1 MFLSPKVDRII
12 WPVRILS
19 YGLLLAILSLS
30 LQFELPT
37 PAGAAKVSYS
47 SLAKVRKNVKYNHG
61 TRLEAAL
68 TRSSVHW
75 TPSFHPYFLRGV
87 DKQNL
92 PGSHLLKSV
101 IIRAPPSTDSV

>member
-1 MFLSPKVDRII
+1 MFPLAKVDRTSL
-12 WPVRILS
+12 PVRILA
-19 YGLLLAILSLS
+19 YGLLLAIFSLS
-30 LQFELPT
+30 LHFELHMEV
-37 PAGAAKVSYS
+37 GVAKVSYS
-47 SLAKVRKNVKYNHG
+47 SIAKVRKNVKYNHG

-101 IIRAPPSTDSV
+101 IIRAPPSTYSI